1 LTNEFDQFNEAPVS
15 CIASLDRQ
23 FCILRWSAVETI
35 GHLLD
40 GPAFA
45 IERAFDQL
53 FGNSGEFFD
62 AIRFAAVGNHAQR
75 RLELLLFW
83 LSARISALAF
93 YKNHSAQSLTFCS
106 Y

>member
-35 GHLLD
+35 GNLLD

-45 IERAFDQL
+45 IERTLDQL
-53 FGNSGEFFD
+53 FGNSGEFFN
-62 AIRFAAVGNHAQR
+62 AVRLAAVGNNAQR
-75 RLELLLFW
+75 RLELLVFL
-83 LSARISALAF
+83 LPARIS
-93 YKNHSAQSLTFCS
+93 
-106 Y
+106 